1 MVQAKSRGFTLIEVI
16 LALVVGLIIVSAAL
30 SFVVTTYRTVGGNEV
45 REEVY
50 RNARFIGMALER
62 DLQLTGVA
70 VNSTPSFGTLA
81 TWNDTMVI
89 LRVPY
94 TPNEAPPH
102 SLVPPAGTN
111 NPLNPG
117 GTCGTYCINV
127 AKSLGPTFDL
137 APGDLA
143 RLQVKD
149 ERRLILVTSVTNK
162 GTSMAIEF
170 TNADTLLHH
179 AAGLTGGLLL
189 DRFDTFV
196 QKLAP
201 IVYWSESQ
209 KLMRA
214 ERLNPDGSLMGDVM
228 AYNVQSFKD
237 SLVFMD
243 GHVAA
248 QADPTGAD
256 PTSTFDN
263 VAGIRVTGVL
273 AAARPDPRLNQ
284 GALFTRSYQ
293 WRFAP
298 RNLMWQRNKI

>member
-1 MVQAKSRGFTLIEVI
+1 MVQAKSRGFTLVEVV

-30 SFVVTTYRTVGGNEV
+30 SFVVTTYRTAGGNEV

-62 DLQLTGVA
+62 DMQLAGVG
-70 VNSTPSFGTLA
+70 VNSTGSFGTLA
-81 TWNDTMVI
+81 TWNDTIVI
-89 LRVPY
+89 LRVPFGP
-94 TPNEAPPH
+94 TEAPVH
-102 SLVPPAGTN
+102 ALKPPAGTN

-117 GTCGTYCINV
+117 GTCGATCIDVDKGV
-127 AKSLGPTFDL
+127 AMTFDIG
-137 APGDLA
+137 PGDLA

-149 ERRLILVTSVTNK
+149 ERRLILVTSVKLT
-162 GTSMAIEF
+162 GPTAAIEF
-170 TNADTLLHH
+170 VNIDTLLHH
-179 AAGLTGGLLL
+179 PAGLTGGLLL

-201 IVYWSESQ
+201 IVYWSEGQ

-214 ERLNPDGSLMGDVM
+214 ERLNLNGSLKGDVM

-243 GHVAA
+243 GHVAGK
-248 QADPTGAD
+248 ADPTGVD